1 MDSQAFTPVLGAVL
15 PVVIIALAG
24 VALRK
29 ANWLT
34 EDADASL
41 LKVTI
46 NLLSPCL
53 ILDSILGNKALQQA
67 GNVLLPPLIGY
78 LTVAAGIAV
87 AMLFRRAAGSK
98 SELEGK
104 TFAFTVGVHNY
115 GYVAIPLGLLLFERE
130 TLGVLFVHNIGT
142 ELAFWTIGIAMLG
155 GPDAGEGWRK
165 LFSPPVLA
173 ILVALGINFAGGKAL
188 LPEFVVTTAHLLGQC
203 AIPLGVILVGA
214 MIADEFHEFHSEGS
228 WRMILAGSVLRLGV
242 LPLAFLLLAKW
253 LPCSIELKRVMVLQ
267 AAMPSAVFPII
278 LAKHYG
284 GDVAT
289 AVRVSLGTTIAAV
302 VTIPLWLR
310 AGAKILGFEL

>member
-1 MDSQAFTPVLGAVL
+1 MDSQAFTSVLGAVL
-15 PVVIIALAG
+15 PVVSIALAG

-34 EDADASL
+34 EDADSSL

-67 GNVLLPPLIGY
+67 ENVLLPPIIGFI
-78 LTVAAGIAV
+78 TVAIGISV
-87 AMLFRRAAGSK
+87 AMLFRRAAGAK
-98 SELEGK
+98 EQLEGR
-104 TFAFTVGVHNY
+104 TFAFTVGVYNY
-115 GYVAIPLGLLLFERE
+115 GYIAFPLGLLLFDRE
-130 TLGVLFVHNIGT
+130 TVGVLFVHNVGT
-142 ELAFWTIGIAMLG
+142 ELAFWVIGIAMLG
-155 GPDAGEGWRK
+155 GPNAGEGWRK
-165 LFSPPVLA
+165 IFSPPVVA
-173 ILVALGINFAGGKAL
+173 IAVALGINFAGGKAL

-214 MIADEFHEFHSEGS
+214 MIADEFHEFHSQGS
-228 WRMILAGSVLRLGV
+228 WRMILVGSVLRLGV

-253 LPCSIELKRVMVLQ
+253 LPCSVELKRVLMLQ

-284 GDVAT
+284 GDVAV

-302 VTIPLWLR
+302 VTIPIWLR
-310 AGAKILGFEL
+310 IGAKILGFEL

>member
-1 MDSQAFTPVLGAVL
+1 MDSQAFTTVLGAVL
-15 PVVIIALAG
+15 PVVTIALAG

-53 ILDSILGNKALQQA
+53 ILDSILGNKALQQP
-67 GNVLLPPLIGY
+67 GNVLLAPLIGY
-78 LTVAAGIAV
+78 ATVAAGIAF
-87 AMLFRRAAGSK
+87 AMLFRRAAGAK
-98 SELEGK
+98 DPLEGR
-104 TFAFTVGVHNY
+104 TFAFTVGVYNY
-115 GYVAIPLGLLLFERE
+115 GYIAIPLGMLLFDRE
-130 TLGVLFVHNIGT
+130 TVGVLFVHNVGT
-142 ELAFWTIGIAMLG
+142 EFAFWTIGLVMLG
-155 GPDAGEGWRK
+155 GANAGAGWHK
-165 LFSPPVLA
+165 LLSPPVLA
-173 ILVALGINFAGGKAL
+173 IPVALGINFAGGKAL
-188 LPEFVVTTAHLLGQC
+188 LPEFVVTTAHLLAQC

-214 MIADEFHEFHSEGS
+214 MIADEFHEFHAAGS
-228 WRMILAGSVLRLGV
+228 LRMIAVASVLRLGV

-253 LPCSIELKRVMVLQ
+253 LPCSVELKRVMMLQ

-284 GDVAT
+284 GDVAA
-289 AVRVSLGTTIAAV
+289 AVRISLGSTLVAV

-310 AGAKILGFEL
+310 IGARILGIEL